1 MIKPLGQWDF
11 EGVYRK
17 AKFLNAKRYI
27 YVKNN
32 ELHVTIAGT
41 GKESTAKW
49 LMAKYKTFD
58 AVFEAFDDG
67 LIIDGE
73 LRDDNDEI
81 IGGTGKLTHVY
92 NDEEFTIELTDYTG
106 RTATCHEKSS
116 VYLEPCNYAIGFTGA
131 FMDFLKKLNSKL
143 IASAYIPI

>member
-1 MIKPLGQWDF
+1 MGFWGRIYKG
-11 EGVYRK
+11 K
-17 AKFLNAKRYI
+17 ISNAKRYI
-27 YVKNN
+27 YIKDN

-58 AVFEAFDDG
+58 AVFDAFDDG
-67 LIIDGE
+67 LVIDGE
-73 LRDDNDEI
+73 LRDENDEI

-92 NDEEFTIELTDYTG
+92 NDDEFTVELTDYTG
-106 RTATCHEKSS
+106 RTAICHEKSS

-131 FMDFLKKLNSKL
+131 FIDFLHKLNNNL
-143 IASAYIPI
+143 VATQYIPI